1 MVWDA
6 WPFTLTAT
14 VTNPPAVDNFAV
26 KVIVAYQ
33 TGMRSDFADLRFSK
47 DGVALPHTIWSYT
60 ASTEAEVWVKIPSGT
75 TSFTLHYGK
84 ADASDASDPDNTFL
98 FCDRFTGYFADHW
111 EHIYRGQSDSSA
123 VMNAN
128 NELEFRPPTDKTPG
142 SMRGLVSKTTFSK
155 GIVVE
160 YDDKLVGNTFYLG
173 ITIGTGNLVDYNGG
187 STRWDQCAHE
197 TGYSVVTTNTRYLND
212 GTYLQRNASGGAAVI
227 QVGGPGYEPAGTFSI
242 KRFIWAANNYLAFEN
257 SGTVVVSGTDS
268 TWQDLTGAKLIIYQG
283 WYGGNG
289 GTRYMKWIRVR
300 PYQATEPTVVL
311 SAGAPPAA
319 TAFGPEQAPGSL
331 HHVQGVVF
339 GSANM
344 MVI

>member
-6 WPFTLTAT
+6 WPSTLTAT

-47 DGVALPHTIWSYT
+47 DGVALSHTIWAYT
-60 ASTEAEVWVKIPSGT
+60 AGVSAEVWVKIPSGT

-84 ADASDASDPDNTFL
+84 ADASDASDPDSTFL

-111 EHIYRGQSDSSA
+111 AHIYRGQSDSSA
-123 VMNAN
+123 VMNPNDELLIQPPAN
-128 NELEFRPPTDKTPG
+128 KTPG

-160 YDDKLVGNTFYLG
+160 YNDKLTGNTYYPG
-173 ITIGTGNLVDYNGG
+173 ITIGTGNIVDYNGG

-197 TGYSVVTTNTRYLND
+197 TGYSVVTMNTQWAGD
-212 GTYLQRNASGGAAVI
+212 GIFLQRNASGGAAII
-227 QVGGPGYEPAGTFSI
+227 QVGGPGYAPAGTYSI

-257 SGTVVVSGTDS
+257 SGTVVVSGTD
-268 TWQDLTGAKLIIYQG
+268 
-283 WYGGNG
+283 
-289 GTRYMKWIRVR
+289 
-300 PYQATEPTVVL
+300 
-311 SAGAPPAA
+311 
-319 TAFGPEQAPGSL
+319 
-331 HHVQGVVF
+331 
-339 GSANM
+339 
-344 MVI
+344 